1 MPRTARLRALP
12 ADGPP
17 APAPVTLRAPFPTHR
32 SRGDSR

>member
-1 MPRTARLRALP
+1 MPHTARLRALP

-17 APAPVTLRAPFPTHR
+17 APAAGTLHAPFPTPR